1 MSIEH
6 INWTNSQSDKMGKE
20 FCFICSNNICTQYL
34 FRSLSWSDVASS
46 IEGISPLILGTCC
59 EAWKKF
65 WQVIS
70 KTNNRGNDV
79 LASMYARTQA
89 QYFHQASC
97 TRKLQFIKI
106 FNRKY
111 QMMQNHK
118 IVWCKWAP
126 IDANM

>member
-1 MSIEH
+1 
-6 INWTNSQSDKMGKE
+6 
-20 FCFICSNNICTQYL
+20 
-34 FRSLSWSDVASS
+34 
-46 IEGISPLILGTCC
+46 
-59 EAWKKF
+59 
-65 WQVIS
+65 VIS